1 MACNCK
7 KKIEIEKKYG
17 VPQEEGIL
25 GVVIRYVSRIVLALI
40 VLALFVIIFPLI
52 TCVLLY
58 QVLMGKELEVSL
70 PKFFSKRLVK

>member
-1 MACNCK
+1 MGCNCK

-25 GVVIRYVSRIVLALI
+25 GVVGRYVSRLVLTLI
-40 VLALFVIIFPLI
+40 MLALFVIIFPLI

-70 PKFFSKRLVK
+70 PKFISKRLVK